1 MLVYCTK
8 CGHKVSTTAV
18 ACPGCGAPPYSAG
31 NPSNQVT
38 QIVRRAR
45 LAVGTWEQPTRPHL
59 IVVASQK
66 SAGLAAVLSALLP
79 GLGQIY
85 NGNILKGFI
94 LLVVY
99 APCVW
104 FGFASMFLGG
114 LAGMAK
120 PDDPTAA
127 TMVLL
132 GFLALV
138 AAPTMW
144 LYSIV
149 NAYRTAEK
157 INRRQLATY

>member
-8 CGHKVSTTAV
+8 CGHKVATTAV
-18 ACPGCGAPPYSAG
+18 ACPGCGAPPYSAR

-38 QIVRRAR
+38 QIVRSAR
-45 LAVGTWEQPTRPHL
+45 PAVGTWEQPARPQV
-59 IVVASQK
+59 IVVAAQK

-94 LLVVY
+94 LLIVY

-114 LAGMAK
+114 LAAAAK

-127 TMVLL
+127 GMVLFGL
-132 GFLALV
+132 VALI

-149 NAYRTAEK
+149 NAYRTAER
-157 INRRQLATY
+157 INRRQLASY